1 MFDNICLCGMEGGKM
16 SYQETNK
23 NEVVYMFTAWLEK
36 VLYTA
41 KLLYFRKLKYEITI
55 VSIDSVPEEFLKYEE
70 IDNNTL
76 FRNETLEDAF
86 MSLSKLR
93 KKVLYLYFVEELS
106 YKEIALELNM
116 DVRNV
121 RKLKERGISDL
132 RKAFTGE
139 INYD

>member
-1 MFDNICLCGMEGGKM
+1 
-16 SYQETNK
+16 
-23 NEVVYMFTAWLEK
+23 
-36 VLYTA
+36 
-41 KLLYFRKLKYEITI
+41 
-55 VSIDSVPEEFLKYEE
+55 
-70 IDNNTL
+70 
-76 FRNETLEDAF
+76 

-116 DVRNV
+116 DIRNV